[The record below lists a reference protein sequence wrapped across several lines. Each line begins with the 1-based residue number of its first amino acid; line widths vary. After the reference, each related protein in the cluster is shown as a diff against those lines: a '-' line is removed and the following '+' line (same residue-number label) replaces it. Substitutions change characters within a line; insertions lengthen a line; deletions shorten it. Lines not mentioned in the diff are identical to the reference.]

1 MARMKAGEAAGL
13 AVGLIVALLWAGH
26 GLAVAAEEEPGR
38 AVPTQDAPHL
48 QSPGSPHPPYTS
60 IPPTSGPHVPW
71 LAPWGVHR
79 IPIPWEV
86 QVHNLEDGGVIIH
99 YRCDRPCPDMV
110 ATLERLVGEYPTQVI
125 LTPERRLETAIAL
138 TAWGRIETMEVPD
151 EPSIRRFIEAYRGI
165 DHHPPREGAM
175 PSPSRGPTR

>member
-1 MARMKAGEAAGL
+1 MTRVRVGASVGFMV
-13 AVGLIVALLWAGH
+13 AVLWGGH
-26 GLAVAAEEEPGR
+26 GFAVATEAEPGR
-38 AVPTQDAPHL
+38 AIPLQGNAHL
-48 QSPGSPHPPYTS
+48 QSPGSPHVPYNS

-79 IPIPWEV
+79 IPIPWEI

-99 YRCDRPCPDMV
+99 YRCDRPCPDAV
-110 ATLERLVGEYPTQVI
+110 AALERIVGKYPTQVI

-138 TAWGRIETMEVPD
+138 TAWGRLETMEAPD

-165 DHHPPREGAM
+165 DYHPPREGAT
-175 PSPSRGPTR
+175 PSPTRTPPR